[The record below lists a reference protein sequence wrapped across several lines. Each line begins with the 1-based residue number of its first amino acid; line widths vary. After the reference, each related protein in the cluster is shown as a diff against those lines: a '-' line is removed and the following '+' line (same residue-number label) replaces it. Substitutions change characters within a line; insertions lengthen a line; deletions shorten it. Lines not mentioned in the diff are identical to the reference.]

1 MVLLIPPGI
10 WHRLCFT
17 HLVRVRSTKGFQMT
31 PSHHNS
37 QVGILFILK
46 SVYSNQNLGTEKVTI
61 NYYEL
66 TGPTVIQTLTNA
78 LFIT

>member
-1 MVLLIPPGI
+1 MPPS
-10 WHRLCFT
+10 R
-17 HLVRVRSTKGFQMT
+17 
-31 PSHHNS
+31 HNS
-37 QVGILFILK
+37 QVGIIFILK